1 MSKPRTS
8 FIVGG
13 IVSAVLAVGLIV
25 VGGALVWA
33 DHEKD
38 SHGYLTTSSHRFAAT
53 TAALSTENL
62 DVNLDGADWVVS
74 EDHLG
79 KVRLKVDP
87 DGAKPVFV
95 GIARTRD
102 VDAYLRHVSHTMVTD
117 IDYAP
122 FKAGY
127 DTRPGAARATP
138 PGDELIW
145 ADAKLGPGSQ
155 TVDWKVRKG
164 NWSVVVMNADGSP
177 GVAAEISAGANV
189 PFLTPLA
196 WGTLGTGGLL
206 AVLAVVLLLAADR
219 RRRDGAPVVAAP
231 VPA

>member
-1 MSKPRTS
+1 MSKPRKS
-8 FIVGG
+8 FVVGG
-13 IVSAVLAVGLIV
+13 IVSAILAVGLLV

-38 SHGYLTTSSHRFAAT
+38 SDGYLTTTTHRFAGS
-53 TAALSTENL
+53 TAALATENL

-74 EDHLG
+74 ENHLG

-117 IDYAP
+117 IDYTP
-122 FKAGY
+122 FKADY
-127 DTRPGAARATP
+127 DARPGAGRATP
-138 PGDELIW
+138 PGNEYFW
-145 ADAKLGPGSQ
+145 AAASQGHGRQ

-164 NWSVVVMNADGSP
+164 NWSVVVMNA
-177 GVAAEISAGANV
+177 
-189 PFLTPLA
+189 
-196 WGTLGTGGLL
+196 
-206 AVLAVVLLLAADR
+206 
-219 RRRDGAPVVAAP
+219 
-231 VPA
+231 